1 MATKT
6 KIEWTEMSWNPVTG
20 CTKVS
25 PGCFNCY
32 AEKMAL
38 RLKAMGQKRY
48 RNGFS
53 VTLQPDLLDQPDKWI
68 TARTIFVNS
77 MSDLFH
83 EKIPLDY
90 IKKVFAT
97 IQRNPHHTFQVLTKR
112 SERLA
117 KCARELTWP
126 HNLWIGVS
134 VENFEVLHRISH
146 LKSVKAA
153 VRFVSC
159 EPLLGPIKNI
169 PLKGIHWVIVGG
181 ESGPKSR
188 PMKEA
193 WVESIKRQCKEY
205 GTAFFFKQWGGTQKK
220 RNGRLLKGRIYNEMP
235 ATASQQIQLL
245 FQGSV

>member
-20 CTKVS
+20 CSKVS
-25 PGCFNCY
+25 QGCLNCY

-53 VTLQPDLLDQPDKWI
+53 VTLQPDLLNQPDKWI

-83 EKIPLDY
+83 EKIPLNY

-117 KCARELTWP
+117 DCAGELNWP
-126 HNLWIGVS
+126 HNLWVGVS
-134 VENFEVLHRISH
+134 VENSEYLHRIH
-146 LKSVKAA
+146 LLRSVPAA
-153 VRFVSC
+153 VRFLSC
-159 EPLLGPIKNI
+159 EPLIGPIKAI
-169 PLKGIHWVIVGG
+169 PLGDIHWVIVGG

-188 PMKEA
+188 PMKES
-193 WVESIKRQCKEY
+193 WVESIKNQCKEG

-220 RNGRLLKGRIYNEMP
+220 RNGRLLKGRTYNELP
-235 ATASQQIQLL
+235 AIAPCNLP
-245 FQGSV
+245 FNE